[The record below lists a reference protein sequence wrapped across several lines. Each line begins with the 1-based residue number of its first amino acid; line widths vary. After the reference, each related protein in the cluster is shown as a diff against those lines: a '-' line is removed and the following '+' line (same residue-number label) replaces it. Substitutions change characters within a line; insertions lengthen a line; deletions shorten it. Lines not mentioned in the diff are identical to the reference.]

1 MGSLFSLCALAWLY
15 STVRSSLLAR
25 GGIAF
30 ANTPRLTPANAGKAK
45 HSPASQGSSPL
56 TQGRRRI
63 RQSSKAHPR

>member
-15 STVRSSLLAR
+15 STVRSSPLAR

-30 ANTPRLTPANAGKAK
+30 ANIPRFIPADAGKAK

-56 TQGRRRI
+56 ARGVCYTHR
-63 RQSSKAHPR
+63 

>member
-30 ANTPRLTPANAGKAK
+30 ANIPRLTPADAGKAT
-45 HSPASQGSSPL
+45 HSPIFQGSSPL
-56 TQGRRRI
+56 ARGVCYTQL
-63 RQSSKAHPR
+63 